1 MPLVLLTQKLQLTRK
16 QEISRFYSTEA
27 ALLLLQLIF
36 STKNKYGIT
45 KNWSEFHAIRF
56 IDPEDKADSKT
67 CDSRWCSTE
76 VALLTL
82 HLNFPMENKHVI
94 TKNWSEFHVIGLSDQ
109 EDVFLI
115 IGNVMI
121 AMYDDAVVVKETL
134 E

>member
-1 MPLVLLTQKLQLTRK
+1 
-16 QEISRFYSTEA
+16 
-27 ALLLLQLIF
+27 
-36 STKNKYGIT
+36 
-45 KNWSEFHAIRF
+45 
-56 IDPEDKADSKT
+56 
-67 CDSRWCSTE
+67 
-76 VALLTL
+76 
-82 HLNFPMENKHVI
+82 MENKHVI